1 MTDIFEQEYKKAP
14 HHTRHESASGV
25 RISPGPYVG
34 IVKNNTDPLRSGK
47 LQVWIAELGGSPT
60 DEGSWKTVSYCT
72 PFYGVTNNRDNSGY
86 DHHPH
91 SYGMWFVPP
100 DIGVKVLCTFANGNP
115 FDGYWFGCIPEWPN
129 MYNMPGLAGA
139 LDGSIPAPIT
149 NGYTDGLS
157 PGTLSNIGPLKDQN
171 GNNIRVAHDYQ
182 KKIWDKQ
189 NLTNDPDR
197 GPGTSSAFRETP
209 SNVFGIS
216 TPGQPIS
223 PNDPQFFTNK
233 NGDQE
238 WGVSGR
244 KGGHTLVMDDGDAK
258 GKNAMFR
265 LRSAN
270 GHMILMNDTK
280 DFIYIINSKGTAWV
294 EINATGDINVY
305 AQSNLNIE
313 AKGGM
318 QLETQGALKLHGKT
332 VDIVSDGAFNMQ
344 GTDINILGSGSTKVT
359 GKSSLHLKAKNTYL
373 TGDSCIQIKSDGHI
387 DLKGACHTINT
398 ADANKATE
406 ASGASQPSNM
416 PTAEPWTGHN
426 SPTAPTSQP
435 AYGQKQGLPPSN
447 GSNSTSA
454 GQFGAANNFGSS
466 NVQQSYGPMTNNI
479 PPVTYSNNAYNSA
492 GAGSIA
498 GSYSDLSST
507 PGTSYLVSG
516 AIAGAVAGIAF
527 GSGAS
532 FDVTNLSPNNSSNP
546 KYSTGEA
553 QNNPGNLPY
562 NSSDSYAVGFA
573 NGLAVYTKPESGIA
587 ALAKLFQ
594 GYNTSTSVTCID
606 LITKFLNA
614 QSSSDPNVINMTR
627 YMQTNLG
634 INSKDHVALTDS
646 TTLLG
651 WVSTVIKYVQGR
663 LIYTYDQIVS
673 GCAISLNESNTTF
686 LNGLQPITQPWQN
699 NGGTNQYS
707 GFVNPATTPSV
718 ANNGSSPL
726 QQIAN
731 RVITNLV
738 SGAASAVG
746 NAIGQALNGQ
756 QQTGGGSYGF
766 VDSPVNN
773 IGTTAGQQ
781 AYTAYLGQ
789 SVGSGQCVALVQA
802 ASNVGHTSTWQPG
815 ASVTSGNLQP
825 GTVIATFGS
834 DGTYQNISGQS
845 HAAIFLGYQYDTN
858 GNIKGIQVQDQWSG
872 HPCGT
877 RTIPFNQGT
886 AESGENFYVVT
897 HDGNTAIQA
906 AGSPQTVTQNQ
917 IDQINGNSPT
927 YSTQAQNESA
937 SSPTGANN
945 AYNYDNSG
953 YRDMSATYNSQ
964 TVNAATSG
972 ASENQNAYTSQ
983 TLNAASGS
991 ATENFNAAESV
1002 PSYPITPQGSNPADI
1017 ASGTLSYS
1025 TNGAGG
1031 AAYQQITS
1039 VPGLQQVTFQNT
1051 GETAYLGT
1059 ASDGSS
1065 IRISQSQLDQL
1076 ALQGYTPDDI
1086 NALGADGV
1094 SQTIK
1099 INEASTSYTSQT
1111 LNAVSVQTENV
1122 PNTDYVPL
1130 DPGIAAQQH
1139 NYAND
1144 TSYLYDTTARRDPIS
1159 SPDAAAYGDK
1169 YSETVVN
1176 APTATP
1182 TQIAANP
1189 GDIATG
1195 GYGTGDNQSDTGS
1208 YIQPQPQTVPL
1219 PPVRPT
1225 DAVPLPPVRP
1235 SDSAQT
1241 ASDNTNLTN
1250 GETINAAQGNNPVIT
1265 GNQPA
1270 PATGGQTGAQST
1282 PSGSASTGA
1291 GGKSC

>member
-1 MTDIFEQEYKKAP
+1 MTDIFEQEFKKAP
-14 HHTRHESASGV
+14 HYSRHESASGV

-47 LQVWIAELGGSPT
+47 LQVWIPELGGSTT

-72 PFYGVTNNRDNSGY
+72 PFYGVTNYRPNSPSDY
-86 DHHPH
+86 TTHPH

-129 MYNMPGLAGA
+129 MYNLPGMAGA
-139 LDGSIPAPIT
+139 LDGSITAPVT
-149 NGYTDGLS
+149 NGPTDYLTPS
-157 PGTLSNIGPLKDQN
+157 ILSNIGPLKDQN
-171 GNNIRVAHDYQ
+171 GNNLRVAHDYQ
-182 KKIWDKQ
+182 KAIWDKQ

-209 SNVFGIS
+209 SSVFGIS
-216 TPGQPIS
+216 TPGQPVNS
-223 PNDPQFFTNK
+223 NDPQFNTNTA
-233 NGDQE
+233 GDQE
-238 WGVSGR
+238 WSVGAR
-244 KGGHTLVMDDGDAK
+244 KGGHTFVMDDGDAN

-265 LRSAN
+265 LRSSN

-344 GTDINILGSGSTKVT
+344 GTDINILGSGNTKVT
-359 GKSSLHLKAKNTYL
+359 GKSTLHLKGKNTYL

-387 DLKGACHTINT
+387 DLKGTCHTINT
-398 ADANKATE
+398 ADATKATE
-406 ASGASQPSNM
+406 AGTASPPSNM
-416 PTAEPWTGHN
+416 PTAEPWTGHKAPA
-426 SPTAPTSQP
+426 SPTSQP
-435 AYGQKQGLPPSN
+435 GYGQQQGVAPSN
-447 GSNSTSA
+447 GNNSSSA
-454 GQFGAANNFGSS
+454 GPYGAANNFGSS
-466 NVQQSYGPMTNNI
+466 TVQQSYGPMTNNV
-479 PPVTYSNNAYNSA
+479 PPVTYTNSGSNLAGQGGVSSA
-492 GAGSIA
+492 NT
-498 GSYSDLSST
+498 SSVAQ

-516 AIAGAVAGIAF
+516 AIAGAVAGIAY
-527 GSGAS
+527 GTGAS
-532 FDVTNLSPNNSSNP
+532 FDVTQLSPGINSNP
-546 KYSTGEA
+546 NYSTGEL

-573 NGLAVYTKPESGIA
+573 NNLAVYAKPEQGIA
-587 ALAKLFQ
+587 ALATLFRNL
-594 GYNTSTSVTCID
+594 NTSTSTRCID
-606 LITKFLNA
+606 LITAFLNA
-614 QSSSDPNVINMTR
+614 QTNQDPNVINMTR
-627 YMQTNLG
+627 YMQANLG
-634 INSKDHVALTDS
+634 INSTDYVALNDP

-651 WVSTVIKYVQGR
+651 WVSSVIRYVQGN
-663 LIYTYDQIVS
+663 LIYTYDQFVS
-673 GCAISLNESNTTF
+673 GCALSLNESNTAF
-686 LNGLQPITQPWQN
+686 LNGLQPVTQPWQN
-699 NGGTNQYS
+699 NGGTNSYS

-718 ANNGSSPL
+718 TNNGSSPL

-731 RVITNLV
+731 RVISGLV
-738 SGAASAVG
+738 SNAAFGIG
-746 NAIGQALNGQ
+746 NAIGQALNGSNQ
-756 QQTGGGSYGF
+756 S
-766 VDSPVNN
+766 VSAVSAAVNSGAAN
-773 IGTTAGQQ
+773 IGTTAGQT
-781 AYTAYLGQ
+781 AYTSYLGQ

-802 ASNVGHTSTWQPG
+802 ASGVGNTSTWVPG
-815 ASVTSGNLQP
+815 NSVLNGTTQP
-825 GTVIATFGS
+825 GTVIACGFTGPN
-834 DGTYQNISGQS
+834 GAYANQSGVS

-858 GNIKGIQVQDQWSG
+858 GNISGIRVQDQWAG
-872 HPCGT
+872 QPCGT
-877 RTIPFNQGT
+877 RTISIDQAK
-886 AESGENFYVVT
+886 AEGAQNFSEVT
-897 HDGNTAIQA
+897 HDGSTAIQA

-917 IDQINGNSPT
+917 LDQINGNTPT
-927 YSTQAQNESA
+927 YSTEAQNESA

-1002 PSYPITPQGSNPADI
+1002 PSYPITPQGANPADI

-1144 TSYLYDTTARRDPIS
+1144 TSYLYDTTARRDPIA
-1159 SPDAAAYGDK
+1159 SPDAAAYGDN
-1169 YSETVVN
+1169 YSATVVN

-1182 TQIAANP
+1182 VTIAANR

-1208 YIQPQPQTVPL
+1208 YIQPPPQTVT
-1219 PPVRPT
+1219 PPAT
-1225 DAVPLPPVRP
+1225 
-1235 SDSAQT
+1235 S
-1241 ASDNTNLTN
+1241 
-1250 GETINAAQGNNPVIT
+1250 NPGDLAGGGFGSGSSGGTTSVAPIT

-1270 PATGGQTGAQST
+1270 PATGGQTGAQT
-1282 PSGSASTGA
+1282 APGGSADTGGA
-1291 GGKSC
+1291 GKSC

>member
-139 LDGSIPAPIT
+139 LDGSIPAPVT
-149 NGYTDGLS
+149 NGYTDNLT

-171 GNNIRVAHDYQ
+171 GNNIRIAHDYQ

-209 SNVFGIS
+209 SSVFGIS
-216 TPGQPIS
+216 TPGQPIN

-238 WGVSGR
+238 YGVSGR
-244 KGGHTLVMDDGDAK
+244 KGGHTLVMDDGDANV
-258 GKNAMFR
+258 KNAMFR

-294 EINATGDINVY
+294 EINAAGDINVY

-359 GKSSLHLKAKNTYL
+359 GKSSLHLKGMNTYL

-435 AYGQKQGLPPSN
+435 AYGQQQGLPPSN

-479 PPVTYSNNAYNSA
+479 PPVTYSNYGYNSA

-498 GSYSDLSST
+498 GSYTDLNST

-516 AIAGAVAGIAF
+516 AIAGAVAGIVF

-532 FDVTNLSPNNSSNP
+532 FDVSDISTGSSNP

-562 NSSDSYAVGFA
+562 NNSDSYAVGFA

-634 INSKDHVALTDS
+634 INSKDHVALTDP

-718 ANNGSSPL
+718 ANKGSSPL

-738 SGAASAVG
+738 GGAAFGVG

-773 IGTTAGQQ
+773 IGTTAGQT
-781 AYTAYLGQ
+781 AYTNYLGQ

-802 ASNVGHTSTWQPG
+802 ASGVGNTSTWVPG
-815 ASVTSGNLQP
+815 NSVLNGTTQP
-825 GTVIATFGS
+825 GTVIACGFTGPG
-834 DGTYQNISGQS
+834 GTYANQSGES

-858 GNIKGIQVQDQWSG
+858 GNISGIRVQDQWAG
-872 HPCGT
+872 QPCGT
-877 RTIPFNQGT
+877 RTISIDQAK
-886 AESGENFYVVT
+886 AEGAQNFSEVT
-897 HDGNTAIQA
+897 HDGSTAIQA
-906 AGSPQTVTQNQ
+906 AGSPQVVTQNQ

-927 YSTQAQNESA
+927 YSSQSQNVSG
-937 SSPTGANN
+937 SSPTSESN
-945 AYNYDNSG
+945 AYNYDNTG
-953 YRDMSATYNSQ
+953 YRDLSATGTTGPVPLPPSNPSVISANSPTASNGTIAYNGG
-964 TVNAATSG
+964 AT
-972 ASENQNAYTSQ
+972 ASDNV
-983 TLNAASGS
+983 AAS
-991 ATENFNAAESV
+991 V
-1002 PSYPITPQGSNPADI
+1002 PNYPVTPQGANPADI
-1017 ASGTLSYS
+1017 AGGGFGAPSSGS
-1025 TNGAGG
+1025 GG
-1031 AAYQQITS
+1031 VAYQQITS
-1039 VPGLQQVTFQNT
+1039 LQGLQRVYDPTTDSYNFIGKTSN
-1051 GETAYLGT
+1051 
-1059 ASDGSS
+1059 GSTVS
-1065 IRISQSQLDQL
+1065 ISQSTVDQL
-1076 ALQGYTPDDI
+1076 TIQGQDKASLNEIGVDGLYQI
-1086 NALGADGV
+1086 QQNNAAATSSTDYSGVVNQGV
-1094 SQTIK
+1094 S
-1099 INEASTSYTSQT
+1099 STPTPS
-1111 LNAVSVQTENV
+1111 
-1122 PNTDYVPL
+1122 TDYVPL
-1130 DPGIAAQQH
+1130 DTGIAAQQH

-1169 YSETVVN
+1169 YSATVVN
-1176 APTATP
+1176 APTNTP
-1182 TQIAANP
+1182 TNIAANP
-1189 GDIATG
+1189 GDIASG
-1195 GYGTGDNQSDTGS
+1195 GYGTGDNQSSTGS
-1208 YIQPQPQTVPL
+1208 VVGTKS
-1219 PPVRPT
+1219 
-1225 DAVPLPPVRP
+1225 P
-1235 SDSAQT
+1235 STNTAQAT
-1241 ASDNTNLTN
+1241 S
-1250 GETINAAQGNNPVIT
+1250 NPGDLAGGGFGSGSSGGTTSVAPIT

-1291 GGKSC
+1291 AGKSC